1 MLIDTHA
8 HLNFNAYK
16 DDGHEVIRRALDKN
30 IWLINV
36 GSQNTTSTRA
46 VKIANQYEKG
56 IYAAIGLHP
65 IHLSETE
72 VDEEEIKFQSREE
85 KFTENK
91 YQELLDN
98 NKKIVAVG
106 EIGLDYFNIPK
117 STTMDEVKKIQK
129 QEFIKQ
135 LQFAAKNNLPVI
147 LHCRGSKKN
156 PSDAYQDLINIL
168 KIQTTHYKLPTTNY
182 PLQIKGVI
190 HCFGGSLEIAEQFIK
205 LGFYLGFT
213 GIITYK
219 NAESVSDIAKQ
230 APLEKILVETDCPYL
245 APDPHRGERNEPAY
259 VEYVAR
265 KIAIIKNISF
275 EKVAD
280 ATTQNAKKLFGID
293 DL

>member
-106 EIGLDYFNIPK
+106 EIGLDYFHLPK
-117 STTMDEVKKIQK
+117 SATLAEIKKNQK

-168 KIQTTHYKLPTTNY
+168 KIQTTRYSLQTINYKLQTN
-182 PLQIKGVI
+182 GVI

-245 APDPHRGERNEPAY
+245 SPDPHRGERNEPAF

>member
-16 DDGHEVIRRALDKN
+16 DDGAEVIRRALDKN

-46 VKIANQYEKG
+46 VKIANQYEKAV
-56 IYAAIGLHP
+56 YAAVGLHP
-65 IHLSETE
+65 IHLSPAE
-72 VDEEEIKFQSREE
+72 VDEEEIKFKSREE
-85 KFTENK
+85 KFDEAK
-91 YQELLDN
+91 YQQLIDN
-98 NKKIVAVG
+98 DKNHKIVAVG
-106 EIGLDYFNIPK
+106 EIGLDYFHIPK

-147 LHCRGSKKN
+147 LHCRDSEKGKFDS
-156 PSDAYQDLINIL
+156 YQDLLDIL
-168 KIQTTHYKLPTTNY
+168 TEVKLN
-182 PLQIKGVI
+182 LKGVK
-190 HCFGGSLEIAEQFIK
+190 HCFDANLEIAQEFFK
-205 LGFYLGFT
+205 LNFLIGFT

-219 NAESVSDIAKQ
+219 NAESVRDIAKQ

-245 APDPHRGERNEPAY
+245 SPDPHRGERNEPAF